1 MTTHEITTGKW
12 YLNNG
17 TLFDTGYAGHGVGL
31 NNPAATGMKGIGP
44 LPTGVYNA
52 VEMFE
57 QHAHVGAY
65 AIYLQPDADTRVRII
80 NLGRDPDS
88 FFIHGDEVD
97 HIGEHLASDGC
108 LIHSRTSR
116 VGFWEGSDH
125 QISVVNGPAIPP
137 PQTSY
142 PRSL

>member
-31 NNPAATGMKGIGP
+31 NNPDAVGVKGVGP
-44 LPTGVYNA
+44 APPGVYDA
-52 VEMFE
+52 VEMIE
-57 QHAHVGAY
+57 HHPHLGWYV
-65 AIYLQPDADTRVRII
+65 LRLEPDAETRAYIVS
-80 NLGRDPDS
+80 LGRDPDS
-88 FFIHGDEVD
+88 FFCHGDEVE
-97 HIGEHLASDGC
+97 HLGEQLASDGC

-116 VGFWEGSDH
+116 LEFWGGTDH
-125 QISVVNGPAIPP
+125 QIRVIAGLPVS

>member
-31 NNPAATGMKGIGP
+31 NNPAAVGMKGVGP
-44 LPTGVYNA
+44 PPPGIYNA
-52 VEMFE
+52 VEMCE
-57 QHAHVGAY
+57 DHPQLGPHA
-65 AIYLQPDADTRVRII
+65 IRLEPDTDTRERIV

-88 FFIHGDEVD
+88 FFVHGDEIGHV
-97 HIGEHLASDGC
+97 GEHLASDGC

-116 VGFWEGSDH
+116 VEFWEGTDH
-125 QISVVNGPAIPP
+125 QIAVVNGPQPP
-137 PQTSY
+137 SSTSY

>member
-12 YLNNG
+12 YLSNG
-17 TLFDTGYAGHGVGL
+17 TLFDVGYAGHGVGL
-31 NNPAATGMKGIGP
+31 NNPNAVGMKGVGP
-44 LPTGVYNA
+44 APPGVYNA
-52 VEMFE
+52 VEMIE
-57 QHAHVGAY
+57 QHPHLGAY
-65 AIYLQPDADTRVRII
+65 AIHLEPDTNTRAYILL
-80 NLGRDPDS
+80 LGRDADS

-97 HIGEHLASDGC
+97 HVGEHLASDGC

-116 VGFWEGSDH
+116 VEFWEGSDH
-125 QISVVNGPAIPP
+125 QVQIVNGPAIPP